1 MEKFMARNKIIK
13 IKPETSIIGI
23 KMKYAKIP
31 LPKLNLKP
39 KIKSSALGKLSRMI
53 FKEYTQIPMVN
64 GPLIIKLRKPPIPGI
79 A

>member
-39 KIKSSALGKLSRMI
+39 KIKSSALGKLSRII
-53 FKEYTQIPMVN
+53 FKEYVFNI
-64 GPLIIKLRKPPIPGI
+64 
-79 A
+79 

>member
-1 MEKFMARNKIIK
+1 MARNKIIK

-39 KIKSSALGKLSRMI
+39 KIKSSALGNYL
-53 FKEYTQIPMVN
+53 E
-64 GPLIIKLRKPPIPGI
+64 
-79 A
+79 